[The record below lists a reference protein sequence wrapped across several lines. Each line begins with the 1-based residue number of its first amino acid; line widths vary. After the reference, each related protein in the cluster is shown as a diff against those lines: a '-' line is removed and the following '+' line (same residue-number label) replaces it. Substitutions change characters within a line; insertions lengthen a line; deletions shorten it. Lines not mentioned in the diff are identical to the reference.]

1 MLKELDTIQI
11 ARSLVS
17 ALEDKKAEDIVL
29 IDLQGVAIL
38 TDYFVICSGTSDRM
52 IRSLVHA
59 ANDAMAESYGLK
71 GKIVGS
77 PSNGWI
83 AVDFGDIVLH
93 VFSPQQRSYYQL
105 EELWSSGKTLLKV
118 K

>member
-1 MLKELDTIQI
+1 MLNEKNVIQI
-11 ARSLVS
+11 ARDLVD

-29 IDLQGVAIL
+29 MDLQGVAIF

-52 IRSLVHA
+52 LRSLVRA
-59 ANDAMAESYGLK
+59 ANDAMAKMHDIK
-71 GKIVGS
+71 GKVIGS
-77 PSNGWI
+77 SSNGWI

-93 VFSPQQRSYYQL
+93 VFSPQQRDFYQL
-105 EELWSSGKTLLKV
+105 EELWSSGKTLLRV

>member
-1 MLKELDTIQI
+1 
-11 ARSLVS
+11 VN

-29 IDLQGVAIL
+29 IDIQGIAIF

-52 IRSLVHA
+52 LRSLVRA
-59 ANDAMAESYGLK
+59 ANDSMAEINGMK
-71 GKIVGS
+71 GKVIGS
-77 PSNGWI
+77 PSNGWV

-93 VFSPQQRSYYQL
+93 VFSPQQRQYYQL
-105 EELWSSGKTLLKV
+105 EELWSSGKTLLRV

>member
-1 MLKELDTIQI
+1 MG
-11 ARSLVS
+11 

-29 IDLQGVAIL
+29 IDLQGVVIF

-52 IRSLVHA
+52 IRSLVRA
-59 ANDAMAESYGLK
+59 ANDAMLESHGMK
-71 GKIVGS
+71 GKIYGS
-77 PSNGWI
+77 ASNGWI

-93 VFSPQQRSYYQL
+93 VFSPQQRDYYQL
-105 EELWSSGKTLLKV
+105 EELWSSGKTLLRV